1 MKLTV
6 HSCMTSIYVTCQLL
20 LCSCNHEAFHISMT
34 GLLYLIYVFQ
44 KEMKVGGL
52 LTSAGIN
59 IGLCVLFLSLYSILR
74 KQPQNVKVY
83 FGRRIAEE
91 HNRLRDA
98 FILERFVPSPS
109 WIVKSLRCTEEEILA
124 TAGLDAVVF
133 NRILVFR
140 YLHFYFNMCFFSFWL
155 LLKVAAVL
163 LCYLNLSVCILVYKV
178 CYVTLIMTSPLVMW
192 LSNCIAF
199 CL

>member
-1 MKLTV
+1 
-6 HSCMTSIYVTCQLL
+6 
-20 LCSCNHEAFHISMT
+20 
-34 GLLYLIYVFQ
+34 
-44 KEMKVGGL
+44 MKVGGL

-140 YLHFYFNMCFFSFWL
+140 YLHFYFNMCFFCFWL
-155 LLKVAAVL
+155 LLKVAANILSCSFVLLEFISLYFGLQGL
-163 LCYLNLSVCILVYKV
+163 LCYFDNDKPTSNVAIKLHCFLL
-178 CYVTLIMTSPLVMW
+178 LIV
-192 LSNCIAF
+192 NKRKIRN
-199 CL
+199 

>member
-1 MKLTV
+1 
-6 HSCMTSIYVTCQLL
+6 
-20 LCSCNHEAFHISMT
+20 
-34 GLLYLIYVFQ
+34 
-44 KEMKVGGL
+44 MKVGGL

-140 YLHFYFNMCFFSFWL
+140 YLHFYFNMRFFSFWL
-155 LLKVAAVL
+155 PLKVAAVL

-178 CYVTLIMTSPLVMW
+178 CYVTLIMTSPLVMR

-199 CL
+199 GL